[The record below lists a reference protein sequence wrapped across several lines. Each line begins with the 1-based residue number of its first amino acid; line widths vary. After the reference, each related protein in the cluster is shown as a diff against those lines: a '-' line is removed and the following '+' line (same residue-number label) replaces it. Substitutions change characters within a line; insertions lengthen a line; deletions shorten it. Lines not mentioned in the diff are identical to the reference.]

1 MRYPLVRTRVPVLHP
16 LRHHGARVRS
26 LRTPPGST
34 GMSASA
40 SRALLCALLYTAPS
54 EAHEVPAAKS
64 SQWLSSY
71 YCGSE
76 VCDEKTEEYCIVNK
90 THQYASYD
98 DEAPLHCKFGSDKLK
113 LWLTSSG
120 SIKCSVPCLN
130 PDAYWLVN
138 DLDCGCSISLTF
150 PMGVWLDPNAVIQ
163 AAVVNVTGRHSNPK
177 ARADRLIPCLLVRR

>member
-1 MRYPLVRTRVPVLHP
+1 
-16 LRHHGARVRS
+16 
-26 LRTPPGST
+26 
-34 GMSASA
+34 MSASA

-54 EAHEVPAAKS
+54 EAHEIPAAES
-64 SQWLSSY
+64 PQWLSSRRVARERTVPTMVDRLSSH

-113 LWLTSSG
+113 LWLTSFG

-163 AAVVNVTGRHSNPK
+163 AAVVNVTGRHSNR
-177 ARADRLIPCLLVRR
+177 RAPTDRLIPCLLVRR

>member
-1 MRYPLVRTRVPVLHP
+1 
-16 LRHHGARVRS
+16 
-26 LRTPPGST
+26 
-34 GMSASA
+34 MSASA
-40 SRALLCALLYTAPS
+40 SRALLCALLYTAS
-54 EAHEVPAAKS
+54 EAHEVSAAESPQWLS
-64 SQWLSSY
+64 SRRVARERTVPTMVDPPQLSSY

-76 VCDEKTEEYCIVNK
+76 VCDEKTEEYCIVNQ
-90 THQYASYD
+90 THQYAAYD

-150 PMGVWLDPNAVIQ
+150 PMGVWLDPNASIQ
-163 AAVVNVTGRHSNPK
+163 AAVVNVTGRHSNPR

>member
-1 MRYPLVRTRVPVLHP
+1 
-16 LRHHGARVRS
+16 
-26 LRTPPGST
+26 
-34 GMSASA
+34 MSASA
-40 SRALLCALLYTAPS
+40 SRALLCALFYTAPS
-54 EAHEVPAAKS
+54 GAHEVTAAES
-64 SQWLSSY
+64 PQWLSSRRVARERTVPTMVESPQWLSSH

-90 THQYASYD
+90 THQYTYYD

-120 SIKCSVPCLN
+120 TIECSVPCLN
-130 PDAYWLVN
+130 PDAYFN

-163 AAVVNVTGRHSNPK
+163 AAVVNVTGRHSNPS
-177 ARADRLIPCLLVRR
+177 APTDRLIPCLLVRR

>member
-1 MRYPLVRTRVPVLHP
+1 
-16 LRHHGARVRS
+16 
-26 LRTPPGST
+26 
-34 GMSASA
+34 MSASA
-40 SRALLCALLYTAPS
+40 SRALLCALLYTAS
-54 EAHEVPAAKS
+54 EAHEVSAAESPSPQWLS
-64 SQWLSSY
+64 SRRVARERTVPTMVDQPQLSSY

-113 LWLTSSG
+113 LWLTSFG

-150 PMGVWLDPNAVIQ
+150 PMGVWLDPNASIQ
-163 AAVVNVTGRHSNPK
+163 AAVVNVTGRHSNPR
-177 ARADRLIPCLLVRR
+177 AHADRLIPCLLVRR

>member
-1 MRYPLVRTRVPVLHP
+1 MPPAIGEERAAGDWCEQERAGDRWEQEVLPAQVLEERRERTVPTMVDL
-16 LRHHGARVRS
+16 
-26 LRTPPGST
+26 
-34 GMSASA
+34 
-40 SRALLCALLYTAPS
+40 
-54 EAHEVPAAKS
+54 
-64 SQWLSSY
+64 LSSY

-98 DEAPLHCKFGSDKLK
+98 EAPLHCKFGSDKLK
-113 LWLTSSG
+113 LWLTSFG

-150 PMGVWLDPNAVIQ
+150 PMGVWLDPNASIQ
-163 AAVVNVTGRHSNPK
+163 AAVVNVTGRHSNQK
-177 ARADRLIPCLLVRR
+177 AHTDRLIPCLLVRR